1 VPRRLTLLLAASLLV
16 SGAGLAVAQ
25 PRPEAPAER
34 AERPGDRAPSKLRPA
49 RRARRIDVSFED
61 AQLPELVRFVARH
74 TGRRFILS
82 GETQQ
87 VRVTI
92 VSERPVTAA
101 ELYDGFL
108 SVLQMH
114 GLTVERVGAYHRIV
128 ATEGIEGRNTPV
140 VTEQA
145 TGPRADAFELRI
157 LRVSDRPAEEAA
169 ALLEHFSS
177 DGGTVIADP
186 RTGSVIVSDTRA
198 TIRRMVAILRGTR
211 APAAESR
218 IHVRRLEHADAEDVA
233 ATLESARQ

>member
-1 VPRRLTLLLAASLLV
+1 MPRRLTLLIAASLLV
-16 SGAGLAVAQ
+16 SGAALAQ
-25 PRPEAPAER
+25 
-34 AERPGDRAPSKLRPA
+34 ERPAPREDAAESRDRAPSKLRPA
-49 RRARRIDVSFED
+49 RRARGIDVSFED
-61 AQLPELVRFVARH
+61 AELPALVRFVARH

-82 GETQQ
+82 GDTRE

-128 ATEGIEGRNTPV
+128 ETQGIEGRNTPV
-140 VTEQA
+140 VTEGA

-157 LRVSDRPAEEAA
+157 LRVGDRPAEEAA
-169 ALLEHFSS
+169 ELLAHFSS
-177 DGGTVIADP
+177 DGGTVTADP

-211 APAAESR
+211 APATDSG
-218 IHVRRLEHADAEDVA
+218 IFVRRLEHADAEDVA
-233 ATLESARQ
+233 ATLESAR